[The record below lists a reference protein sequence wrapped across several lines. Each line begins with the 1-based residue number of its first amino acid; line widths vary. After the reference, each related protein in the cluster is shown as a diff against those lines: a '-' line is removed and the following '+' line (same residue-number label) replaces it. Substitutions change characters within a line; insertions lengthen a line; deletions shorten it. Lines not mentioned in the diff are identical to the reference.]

1 MSDFYLAPAF
11 VYPTDFPMALIIA
24 LVRLALSIIFGI
36 AAVTKLLDQKGTRE
50 AVENFGAPKSLA
62 PAIAIVL
69 PLVELAIAAG
79 LLFNTSAWWAALAAL
94 LVLGL
99 FIAAIGV
106 NLARGN
112 TPDCHCFGQL
122 YSRPLGW
129 PTLVRNIV
137 FALGAVFLLWQG
149 ALEPGGEI
157 IPTLAEAVAGLSA
170 VQWILL
176 MAALAGV
183 TGLVIYL
190 QRRSANKPP
199 PPYEG
204 LPIDSIAP
212 PFELEAYAGGKQS
225 LAHLLAYGKP
235 VLLIFTNP
243 KCSPCIVLFQEIKD
257 WQQAHNDQLTI
268 ALITRGTVK
277 DNFVNI
283 ARNGLGH
290 VLFQGEQEV
299 SDQYRA
305 QGTPTAIVI
314 NSNGRIASPVAGG
327 VGDIRKLLETLVEN
341 SNGSGPNPSANSSV
355 QGDVPH
361 APTT

>member
-1 MSDFYLAPAF
+1 M
-11 VYPTDFPMALIIA
+11 TLIIA
-24 LVRLALSIIFGI
+24 LIRLALSVIFGI
-36 AAVTKLLDQKGTRE
+36 AGVTKLLDQKGTRE

-62 PAIAIVL
+62 PAIALVL

-79 LLFNTSAWWAALAAL
+79 LLFNTSVWWAALAAL

-112 TPDCHCFGQL
+112 TPECHCFGQL

-149 ALEPGGEI
+149 AREPGVAI
-157 IPTLAEAVAGLSA
+157 IPTLAKAVAEFGA
-170 VQWILL
+170 FQTILL
-176 MAALAGV
+176 IAALAV
-183 TGLVIYL
+183 ITGLVIYW
-190 QRRSANKPP
+190 QRRSAKKTPP
-199 PPYEG
+199 EYEG
-204 LPIDSIAP
+204 LPIDSVAP
-212 PFELEAYAGGKQS
+212 SFELEAYTGGTQS

-235 VLLIFTNP
+235 VLLIFTSP
-243 KCSPCIVLFQEIKD
+243 KCPPCIVLFEEIKD
-257 WQQAHNDQLTI
+257 WQHLHEDQLTI

-283 ARNGLGH
+283 ARNRLGH
-290 VLFQGEQEV
+290 VLFQGEQQIAE
-299 SDQYRA
+299 QYRA

-314 NSNGRIASPVAGG
+314 NPNGRIASPVAGG
-327 VGDIRKLLETLVEN
+327 AGDIRKLLETLVGN
-341 SNGSGPNPSANSSV
+341 SHGSAPETSADLAV
-355 QGDVPH
+355 EGDVTY
-361 APTT
+361 APPT